1 MAIRPGEPWGR
12 PADDAV
18 RAAMVVCDSDA
29 AAGELFTAARQS
41 DGTPPAVGLVGGD
54 LWRTL
59 GAPRGGRAR
68 LEGPEARCFEVD
80 VGEAVLDGSV
90 HWFVAHLVAR
100 RTWWRGRAVA
110 VMNAEFIGRWTVAPR
125 AHPGDGLLDIVD
137 ADLPLSERWEAR
149 RRLPYGTH
157 VPHPRISIRRRAAAH
172 LELSGLRARLD
183 GIDVGRVDHVS
194 LCALDHALTVVI

>member
-12 PADDAV
+12 PADDDV

-29 AAGELFTAARQS
+29 AAGALFAAARES
-41 DGTPPAVGLVGGD
+41 DRRPPVVGLLGGD

-68 LEGPEARCFEVD
+68 LEGPEAMCFEVD
-80 VGEAVLDGSV
+80 VGEAMLDGAV

-100 RTWWRGRAVA
+100 RSWWRGRVVA
-110 VMNAEFIGRWTVAPR
+110 AMNAEFLGTWTVAPR
-125 AHPGDGLLDIVD
+125 AHPGDGLLDVVD

-149 RRLPYGTH
+149 RRLSYGAH
-157 VPHPRISIRRRAAAH
+157 VPHPRITVRRTPTAH
-172 LELSGLRARLD
+172 LNVSGLRVRLD
-183 GIDVGRVDHVS
+183 GRDVGRADELS
-194 LCALDHALTVVI
+194 LCALDQALTVVI